1 MKRIGILAGRERSF
15 PNAFIERV
23 NHRDGG
29 VVAEWVKLGGT
40 ALGEPNPYSVIV
52 DRISHEVPYYALYLK
67 DAHSQGVYVIN
78 DPYRRAAE
86 DKFAANGMAQRL
98 GVAVPK
104 TLVLP
109 NHENIPDI
117 TAESLTNLMYPLDW
131 NAVARYIGLP
141 AVMKP
146 ALGGGWKSVHVVHS
160 ISEMIQAY
168 DESGQLTMMVQE
180 YVQWD
185 RYVRCICVGRDK
197 VLPVAWDPRKPHFER
212 YLGAPEDLEPAL
224 RGRIEHDALAL
235 CRGLG
240 YDMNTVEFAVRDGV
254 PVAIDFTNSAPD
266 FDISSLGPTFFDWV
280 LEAMTELV
288 LEKAAGAPYA
298 VSPEY
303 GAGPGSGPVP
313 A

>member
-23 NHRDGG
+23 NHRDAG

-40 ALGEPNPYSVIV
+40 ALGQPNPYSVIV

-67 DAHSQGVYVIN
+67 DAQAQGIYVVN
-78 DPYRRAAE
+78 DPYRRSAE
-86 DKFAANGMAQRL
+86 DKFAANAMAVKL

-104 TLVLP
+104 TIVLP
-109 NHENIPDI
+109 NHDHIPDI
-117 TAESLTNLMYPLDW
+117 TPESLSNLMFPLDW
-131 NAVARYIGLP
+131 GAIARYIGLP

-146 ALGGGWKSVHVVHS
+146 ALGGGWKSVSIVHS
-160 ISEMIQAY
+160 IDDMIAAY
-168 DESGQLTMMVQE
+168 DASGELTMLVQE
-180 YVQWD
+180 FVHWD
-185 RYVRCICVGRDK
+185 RYVRCICIGREK
-197 VLPVAWDPRKPHFER
+197 VLPVAWDPSKPHHER
-212 YLGAPEDLEPAL
+212 YLGDPDDLEPEL
-224 RGRIEHDALAL
+224 RARIESDALAL

-266 FDISSLGPTFFDWV
+266 FDITSLGPRFFDWV

-288 LEKAAGAPYA
+288 LAKAAEAPFA
-298 VSPEY
+298 VGTEY
-303 GAGPGSGPVP
+303 GARAAAGEGDG
-313 A
+313 

>member
-1 MKRIGILAGRERSF
+1 MKRIGIMAGRERSF

-23 NHRDGG
+23 NHRQTG

-40 ALGEPNPYSVIV
+40 ALGQPNPYSVIV
-52 DRISHEVPYYALYLK
+52 DRISHEVPYYSLYLK
-67 DAHSQGVYVIN
+67 DAQAQGVYVIN

-109 NHENIPDI
+109 NKETIPDI
-117 TAESLTNLMYPLDW
+117 TTESLSNLMYPLDW
-131 NAVARYIGLP
+131 GAVAHYIGLP

-146 ALGGGWKSVHVVHS
+146 ALGGGWKSVSVVHS
-160 ISEMIQAY
+160 IDEMIRAY
-168 DESGQLTMMVQE
+168 DESGELTMLVQE
-180 YVQWD
+180 FIRWD
-185 RYVRCICVGRDK
+185 EYVRCICIGRRK
-197 VLPVAWDPRKPHFER
+197 VLPVDWDPTLPHFER
-212 YLGAPEDLEPAL
+212 YKGDPDDLDPAL
-224 RGRIEHDALAL
+224 RERIERDALAL

-266 FDISSLGPTFFDWV
+266 FDIASLGPRFFDWV

-298 VSPEY
+298 IGTDY
-303 GAGPGSGPVP
+303 DARP